1 MRYSELVNFYQ
12 KLEATTKKL
21 EKRDILAELY
31 MKCSGED
38 LPKVVLLSMGTVFP
52 PGGLELGIA
61 SEMMKRVIARV
72 AGVTE
77 TQITK
82 SYKETGDLGLTAGH
96 FIKNRKQATL
106 AKRELEVGKIFENL
120 RKLPEI
126 SGQGSQ
132 EKKILLIAELFSS
145 AEATEAKY
153 IVRTILG
160 EMRIGVA
167 AGIVRDAIGAA
178 FGKDAKEVERVF
190 DFVGDYGRVA
200 VLAKS
205 GKLKAEIQV
214 GKPVRVM
221 LADRAEG
228 LKEAME
234 KFENPVL
241 EWKYDG
247 LRVQISKSN
256 NEIKIFS
263 RRMENVTRQF
273 PDIAEF
279 AKESMKSK
287 DCIIEG
293 EALAVDKSGKPRPFQ
308 ELSRRI
314 QRKYDIEKTI
324 KDIPVQVN
332 LFELIYLNG
341 ESWMDKPLRERW
353 QQLAKTIKETKNFRL
368 ADRLETKD
376 YAEAKKFYKHALK
389 MGQEGIIVKNLEA
402 RYQPGRRVGYWLKVK
417 DILEPLDL
425 VVVGAEWGEGKR
437 ARWLGSLILAAKKDG
452 KFVEAGR
459 MASGLTEEQMEQLTK
474 QLKPLITGEEGKIVS
489 VKPRIVVEVGYEE
502 IQRSPRYESGY
513 ALRFPRLLRIRDPVD
528 KGPEDA
534 NTIKDVEK
542 LFRMQKRRR

>member
-1 MRYSELVNFYQ
+1 MRYSKLVNFYQ

-31 MKCSGED
+31 MQCSEEE

-52 PGGLELGIA
+52 HGGLELGIA

-82 SYKETGDLGLTAGH
+82 NYKETGDLGLTTEH
-96 FIKNRKQATL
+96 FIKNRKQVTL
-106 AKRELEVGKIFENL
+106 GRRELEVEKIFENL

-126 SGQGSQ
+126 SGKGSQ
-132 EKKILLIAELFSS
+132 EKKILLIAELLSS
-145 AEATEAKY
+145 AETAEAKY

-167 AGIVRDAIGAA
+167 AGIVRDAIAAA
-178 FGKDAKEVERVF
+178 FDKDVKEVERVF
-190 DFVGDYGRVA
+190 DFVGDYGRIA
-200 VLAKS
+200 VLAKN
-205 GKLKAEIQV
+205 GRLKGEIQV

-221 LADRAEG
+221 LADRASD

-234 KFENPVL
+234 EFEHPLL
-241 EWKYDG
+241 EIKYDG
-247 LRVQISKSN
+247 FRVQVHKSG

-273 PDIAEF
+273 PDIVGFTKESVK
-279 AKESMKSK
+279 AKE
-287 DCIIEG
+287 CIIEG
-293 EALAVDKSGKPRPFQ
+293 EALAVDSKGKPRPFQ

-341 ESWMDKPLRERW
+341 ESWMDKPLRERR
-353 QQLAKTIKETKNFRL
+353 QELAKIIKETDSLLL
-368 ADRLETKD
+368 AESLETKD
-376 YAEAKKFYKHALK
+376 YSKANNFYKKSLK
-389 MGQEGIIVKNLEA
+389 MGQEGVIVKNLDA
-402 RYQPGRRVGYWLKVK
+402 RYRPGRRVGFWLKVK

-459 MASGLTEEQMEQLTK
+459 MASGLTEEQMEELTK
-474 QLKPLITGEEGKIVS
+474 KLKPLITGETGKIVS
-489 VKPRIVVEVGYEE
+489 VKPRIVIEVGYEE
-502 IQRSPRYESGY
+502 IQKSSKYASGY
-513 ALRFPRLLRIRDPVD
+513 ALRFPRLLKIRDTAD
-528 KGPEDA
+528 KGPEDVNA
-534 NTIKDVEK
+534 IADMDK
-542 LFRMQKRRR
+542 LFKMQKRKR

>member
-1 MRYSELVNFYQ
+1 MRYSTLVQFYQ
-12 KLEATTKKL
+12 RLESTPKKL

-31 MKCSGED
+31 RQCSEEE

-52 PGGLELGIA
+52 SGALELGIA
-61 SEMMKRVIARV
+61 GEMMKRVIARV
-72 AGVTE
+72 SGTTD

-82 SYKETGDLGLTAGH
+82 KYKETGDLGLTAEQ
-96 FIKNRKQATL
+96 FLKNRKQSTL
-106 AKRELEVGKIFENL
+106 GKRELSVEKVFENL

-126 SGQGSQ
+126 GGAGSH
-132 EKKILLIAELFSS
+132 EKKILLIAELLSS
-145 AEATEAKY
+145 AEAAEAKY
-153 IVRTILG
+153 IVRTILS

-178 FGKDAKEVERVF
+178 FGKDVKEVERVF
-190 DFVGDYGRVA
+190 DFVGDYGQIA
-200 VLAKS
+200 VLAKN
-205 GKLKAEIQV
+205 GRLKGEIQI

-221 LADRAEG
+221 LADRAPD

-234 KFENPVL
+234 EFEQSLL

-247 LRVQISKSN
+247 FRVQVHKSG

-263 RRMENVTRQF
+263 RRMEDVTRQF
-273 PDIAEF
+273 PDIAALVKESVK
-279 AKESMKSK
+279 AKET
-287 DCIIEG
+287 IVEG

-314 QRKYDIEKTI
+314 QRKYDIERMVKE
-324 KDIPVQVN
+324 IPVQVN
-332 LFELIYLNG
+332 LFDLIYLNG

-353 QQLAKTIKETKNFRL
+353 QQLAKTVKETKNFRL

-389 MGQEGIIVKNLEA
+389 MGQEGVIVKNLEA

-437 ARWLGSLILAAKKDG
+437 ARWLGSLILAAKKGG
-452 KFVEAGR
+452 KFAEAGR
-459 MASGLTEEQMEQLTK
+459 MASGLTEDQMDQLTK
-474 QLKPLITGEEGKIVS
+474 QLKPLITGEEGKTVS
-489 VKPRIVVEVGYEE
+489 LKPRIVVEVGYEE
-502 IQRSPRYESGY
+502 IQRSPKYESGY
-513 ALRFPRLLRIRDPVD
+513 ALRFPRLLRIRDPAD
-528 KGPEDA
+528 KGPEDV
-534 NTIKDVEK
+534 NTVADMDK
-542 LFRMQKRRR
+542 LFKMQKRRR